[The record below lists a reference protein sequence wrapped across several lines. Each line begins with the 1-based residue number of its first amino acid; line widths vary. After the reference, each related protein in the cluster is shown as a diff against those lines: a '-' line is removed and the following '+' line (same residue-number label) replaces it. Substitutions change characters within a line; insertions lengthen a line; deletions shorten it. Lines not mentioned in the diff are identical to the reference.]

1 MNSQNLVRSTSG
13 VRGIIGAS
21 DGLEP
26 MLIAQYAMA
35 FGTLLGKGK
44 IVLGRDSR
52 VSGDMVSHAVI
63 SGLIATGLDVIDIGI
78 VPTPTVEI
86 AVTGLKAVGGICVT
100 ASHNPSDWN
109 ALKFFNKQGE
119 FITPAQY
126 AELSKIYE
134 SKQFALRPFGKLGK
148 VSRQENWIDKH
159 IAQVLAL
166 KTVNKPG
173 IKKRKFKVVV
183 DAINGAGSVALP
195 KLLEKLGCKVS
206 CINCKGDGDFVHMPE
221 PIPKHL
227 TELAKKVKA
236 LKADLGMA
244 CDPDADRLVLVD
256 ENGKAINE
264 ELTLTIAVQ
273 QVLRS
278 KKGKV
283 VLNLSTSKTTEMVAR
298 RSGAEVFYS
307 KVGEA
312 NVVEMMHQVKS
323 VIGGEGNGGVIY
335 PACHAGRDALVGA
348 ALVLSCLVEEKCK
361 LSALV
366 ETFPPYYI
374 IKSKASLPSDFLTR
388 LQRFEAEAEKLL
400 GPSTVDRRD
409 GMRFD
414 FDRGWVQLRTSNTE
428 PIYRLIV
435 ETNDRRLSES
445 LTEQVIAFFK

>member
-1 MNSQNLVRSTSG
+1 MSSQNLVRSTSG
-13 VRGIIGAS
+13 VRGIIGAA

-26 MLIAQYAMA
+26 MLITQYAIA
-35 FGTLLGKGK
+35 FGTLMGKGK

-134 SKQFALRPFGKLGK
+134 SRQFALKPFGKLGK
-148 VSRQENWIDKH
+148 VSRQESWIDRH

-173 IKKRKFKVVV
+173 IKRRKFKVVV
-183 DAINGAGSVALP
+183 DAINGAGSIALP
-195 KLLEKLGCKVS
+195 RLLEKLGCKVIR
-206 CINCKGDGDFVHMPE
+206 INCKGDGDFVHMPE

-236 LKADLGMA
+236 LKADIGMA

-264 ELTLTIAVQ
+264 ELTLTVAVQ

-298 RSGAEVFYS
+298 RFGAEVFYS

-361 LSALV
+361 LRALV

-374 IKSKASLPSDFLTR
+374 IKSKASLPSDFLSK

-400 GPSTVDRRD
+400 GPSTLDRRD

>member
-1 MNSQNLVRSTSG
+1 MNTNNLVRSTSG
-13 VRGIIGAS
+13 VRGIVGAA

-26 MLIAQYAMA
+26 MLVAQYAMA
-35 FGTLLGKGK
+35 FGTLMGKGK
-44 IVLGRDSR
+44 VVLGRDSR

-63 SGLIATGLDVIDIGI
+63 SGLIATGLNVIDIGI

-86 AVTGLKAVGGICVT
+86 AVTGTKAAGGICVT

-109 ALKFFNKQGE
+109 ALKFFNNRGE

-126 AELSKIYE
+126 VELNRIFE
-134 SKQFALRPFGKLGK
+134 SKQFALKPYGKLGK
-148 VSRQENWIDKH
+148 VSHQSIWIDKH
-159 IAQVLAL
+159 IAAVLAL

-183 DAINGAGSVALP
+183 DAINGAGSEALP
-195 KLLEKLGCKVS
+195 RLLEKLGVKVIR
-206 CINCKGDGDFVHMPE
+206 INCKGDGDFVHMPE

-236 LKADLGMA
+236 TKADLGMA

-264 ELTLTIAVQ
+264 ELTLTIAVK

-283 VLNLSTSKTTEMVAR
+283 VLNLSTSRVTEDVAR
-298 RSGAEVFYS
+298 KAGADVLYS

-312 NVVEMMHQVKS
+312 NVVEMMHEMKS
-323 VIGGEGNGGVIY
+323 LIGGEGNGGVIY
-335 PACHAGRDALVGA
+335 PACHAGRDASVGA
-348 ALVLSCLVEEKCK
+348 ALVLSCLVEEKCS
-361 LSALV
+361 LSTLV
-366 ETFPPYYI
+366 ETFPSYYI
-374 IKSKASLPSDFLTR
+374 IKSKAPLPSDFSIR
-388 LQRFEAEAEKLL
+388 LKRFEAEAEKLL
-400 GPSTVDRRD
+400 GKTMIDRRD

-428 PIYRLIV
+428 PIFRLIV
-435 ETNDRRLSES
+435 ETSDRKLSES
-445 LTEQVIAFFK
+445 LTEQVIAFFR